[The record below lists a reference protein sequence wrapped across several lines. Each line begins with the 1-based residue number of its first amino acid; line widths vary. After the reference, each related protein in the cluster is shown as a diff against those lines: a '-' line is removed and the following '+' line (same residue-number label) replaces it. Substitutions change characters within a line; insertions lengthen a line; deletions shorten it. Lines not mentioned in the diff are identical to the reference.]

1 MCPISSNWRASEDAA
16 DEEPAVAMNDQALL
30 RYSRQIM
37 LEPIEI
43 KGQERLLAGHAL
55 VIGAGGLGSPVALY
69 LAAAGVG
76 RLTLADAD
84 VVELSNLQRQI
95 AHGMAD
101 LGHNKAE
108 SAREAALALNPD
120 CRIEVLTEH
129 LSGEALAAAVAAAD
143 LVLDCTDRFSSRYA
157 INRACLAAGTPLIS
171 GAAIRFSGQLA
182 LFDPRDAESPCYAC
196 LYPPGEHG
204 ESDEAMRCAE
214 NGVVA
219 PLVGLIGSFQA
230 LEAVKL
236 LSGAGTPHRGLS
248 TFDGLSGEW
257 RRYRVPRDPGCSHC
271 AGR

>member
-1 MCPISSNWRASEDAA
+1 MTSDA
-16 DEEPAVAMNDQALL
+16 AMNDEALL

-43 KGQERLLAGHAL
+43 AGQERLLASHAL

-95 AHGMAD
+95 AHGMHD
-101 LGHNKAE
+101 LGRNKAQ
-108 SAREAALALNPD
+108 SAAEAAQALNPG
-120 CRIEVLTEH
+120 CRIEVLTQH
-129 LSGEALAAAVAAAD
+129 LDGEALAGAVAECD
-143 LVLDCTDRFSSRYA
+143 LVIDCTDRFSSRYA
-157 INRACLAAGTPLIS
+157 INRACVTAGRPLIS

-182 LFDPRDAESPCYAC
+182 VFDPRAPSSPCYAC
-196 LYPPGEHG
+196 LYPPGEAG
-204 ESDEAMRCAE
+204 EIDDELRCAE

-219 PLVGLIGSFQA
+219 PLVGVIGTFQA
-230 LEAVKL
+230 LEAVKW

-248 TFDGLSGEW
+248 TFDGLRGEW
-257 RRYRVPRDPGCSHC
+257 RHFKVPRDPACVVCGT
-271 AGR
+271 R